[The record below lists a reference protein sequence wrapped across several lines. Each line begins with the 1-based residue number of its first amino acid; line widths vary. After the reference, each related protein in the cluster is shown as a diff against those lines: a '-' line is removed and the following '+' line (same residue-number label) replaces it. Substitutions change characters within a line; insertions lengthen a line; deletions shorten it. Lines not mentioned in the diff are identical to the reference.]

1 MKTRLIWIVFLVA
14 LAGGCA
20 SLSEMLPWKAGKAE
34 EQKLDQTY
42 VKKGQELEQH
52 GDLLEALKQYKLAL
66 TVNPENQ
73 EAFESRNKLVTKIRM
88 VAERHYKSGLKYRKQ
103 GKYGLARRQFLTAL
117 KFWPDHI
124 QAKKMVAIRREIRTK
139 EYVLHTIKPGESL
152 SKVAQIYYGDYHHFP
167 IIAEFNKLD
176 DATRIEVGD
185 KIKVP
190 KIDGML
196 FFEKGQKVVKKT
208 EEAEGTAAPPPPD
221 KETKEAEAI
230 EDETEQDEKEPDDTV
245 VMYTNLGIDLFNK
258 KNYEQA
264 IVELNKVVNAD
275 PNNAKALEYLYK
287 SHFQQGMNLFNK
299 QEYLSARKEFEDA
312 LKYWSDCEQCITY
325 ARRSEE
331 TYKEIHYNKAIS
343 NFNKEDLSGAVEEWE
358 LVKAVDHT
366 YKDVEVNL
374 KKAKALLKRLEQI
387 RESK

>member
-1 MKTRLIWIVFLVA
+1 MTRKTRLICIVCLITFA
-14 LAGGCA
+14 SGCA
-20 SLSEMLPWKAGKAE
+20 SVSKMLPWKKGEAE

-42 VKKGQELEQH
+42 VKKGQELEQQ

-73 EAFESRNKLVTKIRM
+73 EAFESRDRLVKKMRV
-88 VAERHYKSGLKYRKQ
+88 VAERHYQSGLKYRKQ

-117 KFWPDHI
+117 KFWPGHK
-124 QAKKMVAIRREIRTK
+124 QAKKMVAIRRGIK
-139 EYVLHTIKPGESL
+139 SKGYVLHTIKPGESL
-152 SKVAQIYYGDYHHFP
+152 SRVAQIYYGDYHHFP

-176 DATRIEVGD
+176 DATQIEVGE

-196 FFEKGQKVVKKT
+196 FFEKGQGVDKKI
-208 EEAEGTAAPPPPD
+208 EEAEGPAATPPPD

-245 VMYTNLGIDLFNK
+245 AMYTNLGIDLFNK

-287 SHFQQGMNLFNK
+287 SHFQQGINLFNK
-299 QEYLSARKEFEDA
+299 QEYLSARKNFDAA
-312 LKYWSDCEQCITY
+312 LKYWSDCEQCIVY

-331 TYKEIHYNKAIS
+331 TYKDIHYNKGIS

-366 YKDVEVNL
+366 YKDVEVNMKSIS
-374 KKAKALLKRLEQI
+374 KKPRHF
-387 RESK
+387 

>member
-1 MKTRLIWIVFLVA
+1 
-14 LAGGCA
+14 
-20 SLSEMLPWKAGKAE
+20 
-34 EQKLDQTY
+34 
-42 VKKGQELEQH
+42 
-52 GDLLEALKQYKLAL
+52 
-66 TVNPENQ
+66 VNPENQ

-167 IIAEFNKLD
+167 IIAEFNKDYHHFPIIAEFNNLD
-176 DATRIEVGD
+176 DATRIEVGE

-221 KETKEAEAI
+221 KKTKEAEAI
-230 EDETEQDEKEPDDTV
+230 EEETEQDEKELDDTV

-275 PNNAKALEYLYK
+275 PV
-287 SHFQQGMNLFNK
+287 QQAGVPV
-299 QEYLSARKEFEDA
+299 
-312 LKYWSDCEQCITY
+312 
-325 ARRSEE
+325 
-331 TYKEIHYNKAIS
+331 
-343 NFNKEDLSGAVEEWE
+343 G
-358 LVKAVDHT
+358 
-366 YKDVEVNL
+366 
-374 KKAKALLKRLEQI
+374 KKGV
-387 RESK
+387 